1 MKEVKD
7 ESKISKELIKAVKPR
22 LFLPVWTTVI
32 CSGPPLNLL
41 LNRFLFKDAQNP
53 TVAIIMTIIA
63 IIGLFLSWYWYIK
76 EKRYFRKLEEEI
88 PKVVHYLHSMDKSFL
103 DEELI
108 KLTDIVHTM
117 PRKEIL
123 RELEDILDGK

>member
-1 MKEVKD
+1 MAEVK
-7 ESKISKELIKAVKPR
+7 EEVQISKELIKAVKPR

-41 LNRFLFKDAQNP
+41 LNRFLFKDTQNL
-53 TVAIIMTIIA
+53 TVSIIMTIIA

-76 EKRYFRKLEEEI
+76 EKRYFRKLENEI
-88 PKVVHYLHSMDKSFL
+88 PGVVHYLHSKEKSFL

-123 RELEDILDGK
+123 RELEEILDGK

>member
-1 MKEVKD
+1 MAEVK
-7 ESKISKELIKAVKPR
+7 EEVQISNELIKAVKPK
-22 LFLPVWTTVI
+22 LFLPVWTTMI

-41 LNRFLFKDAQNP
+41 LNCFWFGDAQNS

-63 IIGLFLSWYWYIK
+63 IIWLSLNWYWYIK
-76 EKRYFRKLEEEI
+76 EKRYFRKLKDEI
-88 PKVVHYLHSMDKSFL
+88 PGVVHYLYSKEKPFL
-103 DEELI
+103 NEELI

-123 RELEDILDGK
+123 RELEDILAGK

>member
-7 ESKISKELIKAVKPR
+7 ESKISKELIRAVKPR

-41 LNRFLFKDAQNP
+41 LNHFLFKDAQNS

-88 PKVVHYLHSMDKSFL
+88 PEVVHYLHSKDKSFL
-103 DEELI
+103 DVELI